1 MKAFSNFAA
10 PAWAILESPLS
21 SVFICS
27 LWCLSACLCL
37 LLTLVRVCVYS
48 PSCLIFPHSLLAF
61 IIMKLPKQLQPS
73 QQEQA
78 GQLLLRTHTVSFL
91 SHTFCSAQPPSGHS
105 CVCLMWNWVE
115 QRHDAKAVVWW
126 AWWKV
131 ESSSRWP
138 LSGGGGCVWGGGVKR
153 LWQRNGLVSLWP
165 DMLSRGNDII
175 SMVKTAQFQFI
186 LGAFF
191 LLLLLIAGIE
201 SWHGHFVLLKAVVTS
216 GHFYCYLNSVI
227 MIIVHLFNFFHTFF

>member
-1 MKAFSNFAA
+1 MSSFQSVRKIEILTSAISDQDKRSVYLILLQKVVFRFYFSVNSVVWTKGTFEMTQNRANTNYTKKDILSWKWAFSNFIA
-10 PAWAILESPLS
+10 PAWAILESLLS

-61 IIMKLPKQLQPS
+61 IIMELPKQLQPS
-73 QQEQA
+73 LQEQA
-78 GQLLLRTHTVSFL
+78 GQLLLHTHTVSFL

-138 LSGGGGCVWGGGVKR
+138 LSGGGGCVGGCQEA
-153 LWQRNGLVSLWP
+153 L
-165 DMLSRGNDII
+165 
-175 SMVKTAQFQFI
+175 TA
-186 LGAFF
+186 
-191 LLLLLIAGIE
+191 
-201 SWHGHFVLLKAVVTS
+201 
-216 GHFYCYLNSVI
+216 
-227 MIIVHLFNFFHTFF
+227 